1 MERAR
6 LAELRH
12 HLDMVAQVALTAQ
25 LQDGYID
32 SGKKTKKALYT
43 SVRSQF
49 DPGNPDEY
57 FDYQNRISTL
67 KNLDTNLS
75 NESSLPIKQEESST
89 TIMILSQPQSSP
101 IIHFA
106 NQHYLQKQSFFLLQQ
121 QYAVLDN
128 LPQSTPISSSILPLN
143 ILDNPPPKEIP
154 NEKMTPLKTKLTIR
168 FELCEE
174 ENDDNNNNDLILS
187 NIQEIIDEI
196 KVSITNDQIIY
207 RPPPPPLLAL
217 SQTIRRKYLEQLI
230 EIKLNNQL
238 RSIKDLPI
246 SPTNYSFVFHGIIST
261 YILRI
266 KKKKN
271 FIFFFFF
278 FDDN

>member
-1 MERAR
+1 MANKIKVSSESDPVPVSTNTVGYMTTITYNPCYGCSVAHRQIPITPLR
-6 LAELRH
+6 QLEL
-12 HLDMVAQVALTAQ
+12 
-25 LQDGYID
+25 
-32 SGKKTKKALYT
+32 K
-43 SVRSQF
+43 
-49 DPGNPDEY
+49 
-57 FDYQNRISTL
+57 
-67 KNLDTNLS
+67 
-75 NESSLPIKQEESST
+75 NESSLPIKQKESST

-143 ILDNPPPKEIP
+143 ILDNPRPKEIP

-168 FELCEE
+168 FELF
-174 ENDDNNNNDLILS
+174 
-187 NIQEIIDEI
+187 
-196 KVSITNDQIIY
+196 SITNDQIIY

-278 FDDN
+278 DDN